1 MGSSAEPGGHS
12 ETAGLLL
19 CLTAHQTGWEGW
31 GPARWSGV
39 WRVLQIDFGG
49 AWGWG
54 EAGMSGPGPGAG
66 GREELHLLPRPGAHL
81 LGGLFPGCRPWRG
94 PAPASSPP
102 LMVGDGADQALGS

>member
-1 MGSSAEPGGHS
+1 MEGAADRLLGGL
-12 ETAGLLL
+12 GLGR
-19 CLTAHQTGWEGW
+19 GWDEW
-31 GPARWSGV
+31 TRA
-39 WRVLQIDFGG
+39 
-49 AWGWG
+49 
-54 EAGMSGPGPGAG
+54 GAG